1 MDYSILWKT
10 PSFYKPKSNKTCYH
24 WVKFRQIEADF
35 STFMLEK
42 ENTMRKFIFSFLVMF
57 ISICSVSSIHAQDA
71 VEDVAESAIEEEQSE
86 KEVKKENTWK
96 TLSKITYK
104 KEYDEIMGFK
114 IDKPVFSQQVQ
125 DLQGKEITIKG
136 YIIPV
141 EGYKSHSEFIFSAFP
156 YNMCFFCGGA
166 GPETV
171 MEVLSKEP
179 VKYTAEQIKIKGK
192 LELNPDDINRLMY
205 QLVDAT
211 LVKE

>member
-1 MDYSILWKT
+1 MKLILVL
-10 PSFYKPKSNKTCYH
+10 SL
-24 WVKFRQIEADF
+24 
-35 STFMLEK
+35 LEK
-42 ENTMRKFIFSFLVMF
+42 ENTMRKFIFSFLIIF
-57 ISICSVSSIHAQDA
+57 ISTYFISSIYAQDA
-71 VEDVAESAIEEEQSE
+71 VEAEVETAISEEVKDE

-125 DLQGKEITIKG
+125 DLQGQEITIKG

-179 VKYTAEQIKIKGK
+179 VKYTAEQIKIKGT